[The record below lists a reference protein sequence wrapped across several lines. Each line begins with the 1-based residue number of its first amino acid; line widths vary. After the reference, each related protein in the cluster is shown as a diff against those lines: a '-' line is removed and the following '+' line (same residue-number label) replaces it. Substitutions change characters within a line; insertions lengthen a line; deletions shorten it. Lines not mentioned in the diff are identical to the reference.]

1 MKKKEEIN
9 QLKQMKKDEIL
20 DKLRKAE
27 FIAGKE
33 AQLAERVHKEL
44 ETEFIPDVY
53 DKNMK
58 RAFGDNYYEAD
69 QEIVKCDAEIVEDSK
84 KTAELMEEGG
94 EDLETEIAK
103 EYKQAA
109 VKQATTM
116 Q

>member
-1 MKKKEEIN
+1 MKKEEI
-9 QLKQMKKDEIL
+9 I

-69 QEIVKCDAEIVEDSK
+69 SKADAELVEDAK
-84 KTAELMEEGG
+84 QTAELIGDG
-94 EDLETEIAK
+94 EDLEVEIAK
-103 EYKQAA
+103 EYKSKA
-109 VKQATTM
+109 VE
-116 Q
+116 